1 MLLALFRFFK
11 PPGQPAREGVPMS
24 DQNPYGLSD
33 NNAAGIAYLTII
45 PAIAFLIVEPFKRN
59 SFIRFHAWQSIFF
72 FVAWA
77 VIEILAGVL
86 ENLAPTSV
94 FLTLTLLQLVGLAMF
109 VVWLIALVSAVNG
122 KRMKLPLIGGLAERQ
137 ASR

>member
-1 MLLALFRFFK
+1 M
-11 PPGQPAREGVPMS
+11 GQPARQGASMF

-33 NNAAGIAYLTII
+33 NNAGGIAYLTII

-72 FVAWA
+72 FVGWA
-77 VIEILAGVL
+77 VIEILAGVVQ
-86 ENLAPTSV
+86 NLVPSSV
-94 FLTLTLLQLVGLAMF
+94 FLTLTLLQLVGLALF

-122 KRMKLPLIGGLAERQ
+122 KRLKLPIIGNLAEKQ
-137 ASR
+137 ADR

>member
-1 MLLALFRFFK
+1 MLLALFCRFLRVE
-11 PPGQPAREGVPMS
+11 QPARQGVPMF

-33 NNAAGIAYLTII
+33 NNAGGIAYLTII

-59 SFIRFHAWQSIFF
+59 SFVRFHAWQSIFF

-77 VIEILAGVL
+77 VIDILV
-86 ENLAPTSV
+86 EVVQNLVPSAV
-94 FLTLTLLQLVGLAMF
+94 ILTLSLLQLVQLAMF

-122 KRMKLPLIGGLAERQ
+122 KRMKLPLIGALAEKQ

>member
-1 MLLALFRFFK
+1 MF
-11 PPGQPAREGVPMS
+11 

-33 NNAAGIAYLTII
+33 NNAGGIAYLTII

-59 SFIRFHAWQSIFF
+59 SFVRFHAWQSIFF

-77 VIEILAGVL
+77 VIDILV
-86 ENLAPTSV
+86 EVVQNLVPSAV
-94 FLTLTLLQLVGLAMF
+94 ILTLSLLQLVQLAMF

-122 KRMKLPLIGGLAERQ
+122 KRMKLPLIGALAEKQ